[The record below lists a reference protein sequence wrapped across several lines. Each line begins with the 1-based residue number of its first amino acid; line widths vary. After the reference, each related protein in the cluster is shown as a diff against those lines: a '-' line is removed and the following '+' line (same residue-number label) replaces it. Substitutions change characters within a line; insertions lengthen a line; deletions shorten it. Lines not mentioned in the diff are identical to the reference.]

1 MFTVNDTVYTLKF
14 NTQKVKVIETVTK
27 QSIVGEVTK
36 NNGIM
41 PYQTLESLFSFGL
54 VDAKTNTP
62 VKQSEAAGMFEMV
75 VQENG
80 LITTNMA
87 IVEKLQEDLGFMFR

>member
-62 VKQSEAAGMFEMV
+62 VKQSEATAMFDKV

>member
-62 VKQSEAAGMFEMV
+62 VKQSEAVGMFEKV

-80 LITTNMA
+80 LISTNMV